1 MYSVENY
8 SNTRFNVQFN
18 EIRNFLQKML
28 TPAFMSIFRWGRLDW
43 MMAHLYLNVERLPE
57 NALFKDKSGNLVGM
71 VMYDTDFEDRW
82 YVLQSISDEC
92 FLRQMIG
99 YVINKETDTAV
110 IKANLS
116 DIAFCNLLVKE
127 VFEKRYSGSKLCQK
141 AMSKKGDCA
150 FGPDLLYASW
160 YDKVFWNWY
169 VGQK

>member
-8 SNTRFNVQFN
+8 SITRFNVQFK
-18 EIRNFLQKML
+18 EIRNFLQKNAD
-28 TPAFMSIFRWGRLDW
+28 TGFHEHFHWGRLDW
-43 MMAHLYLNVERLPE
+43 MMAHSYLDVERLPE

-127 VFEKRYSGSKLCQK
+127 GFEKRYSGSKLCQK